1 MIKVTIAGMLI
12 DQQTNRRILLLHVP
26 PLDRYLPIWI
36 GPSEAAA
43 IGMALRGERFERPL
57 THDLIVTIIDG
68 LEAKVSRIVVHDLRQ
83 NTFFAK
89 IFLERGQQVIGIDA
103 RPSDSIAIAVRTGA
117 PVFVSEAVLQHE
129 GGNLLQLDEETAR
142 RLLSETAAPSED
154 SGPADGALDDA
165 EPEEPLDG
173 EGER

>member
-1 MIKVTIAGMLI
+1 MIKVTIAGMLA
-12 DQQTNRRILLLHVP
+12 DQQTNRRILLLRVP

-36 GPSEAAA
+36 GPGEAAA
-43 IGMALRGERFERPL
+43 IAMALRGERFERPL
-57 THDLIVTIIDG
+57 THDLVVTIIDG
-68 LEAKVSRIVVHDLRQ
+68 LEAKVSRVVVHDLRQ

-117 PVFVSEAVLQHE
+117 PIFVGEAVLQQASD
-129 GGNLLQLDEETAR
+129 NLLQLDEETAR
-142 RLLSETAAPSED
+142 RLLNEASAAVENRD
-154 SGPADGALDDA
+154 AEDGALGDT

>member
-1 MIKVTIAGMLI
+1 M
-12 DQQTNRRILLLHVP
+12 
-26 PLDRYLPIWI
+26 
-36 GPSEAAA
+36 
-43 IGMALRGERFERPL
+43 
-57 THDLIVTIIDG
+57 
-68 LEAKVSRIVVHDLRQ
+68 SRIVVHDLHQ

-117 PVFVSEAVLQHE
+117 PVFVSEAVLQQASD
-129 GGNLLQLDEETAR
+129 NLLQLDEETAR
-142 RLLSETAAPSED
+142 RLLSEAASAVEEPDAE
-154 SGPADGALDDA
+154 DGALDDA